1 LEESHNIKEIIDH
14 FEVNYES
21 AYLSKDKKTMLLT
34 EKADAL
40 GSKQTFAVSLEN
52 YLNDEVSA
60 MLRKW

>member
-1 LEESHNIKEIIDH
+1 
-14 FEVNYES
+14 
-21 AYLSKDKKTMLLT
+21 MLLT
-34 EKADAL
+34 EKTDAY